1 MRYVDH
7 GNPVTK
13 LASIQA
19 LEHGNAEGVHQG
31 VMKGLATMEI
41 TADKLQHADSSFP
54 TLVCANF
61 DGASVMMGSKS
72 GVATRIQQSFPWVI
86 PIHCVTHKLELGI
99 LDGVKAV
106 KYLSEFEAIVKTI
119 YLFYHYSP
127 KRRRELTEIATVLEE
142 DLLQYGAVKNV
153 RWVTS
158 KSRALKVLSR
168 NLPSTYV
175 HVEHASANNRNADEV
190 GKAQKIKKTI
200 QTVRFVKYLHLM
212 QDFLELVVATSRS
225 FQQIA
230 LLIVDVPNHIDQL
243 IMKLKHLKSFPGKH
257 MGEFYEKLHK
267 DATFGDTGFKVNTAP
282 SGKLPTSADYTTD
295 KDVAELV
302 DATIKYLTSMEPPLS
317 YFNAMNVPMWPYDSE
332 ELVDYGVGDI
342 SGLVNHYRI
351 LFTDKEVYN
360 IPLECIIMLLIID

>member
-1 MRYVDH
+1 
-7 GNPVTK
+7 
-13 LASIQA
+13 
-19 LEHGNAEGVHQG
+19 
-31 VMKGLATMEI
+31 MKGLATMEL
-41 TADKLQHADSSFP
+41 TADKLQPADSSFP

-72 GVATRIQQSFPWVI
+72 GVATCIQQSFPWVI
-86 PIHCVTHKLELGI
+86 PIHCVAHKLE
-99 LDGVKAV
+99 
-106 KYLSEFEAIVKTI
+106 LSEFEAIVKTI

-153 RWVTS
+153 RWVAS
-158 KSRALKVLSR
+158 KSRALKALSR

-200 QTVRFVKYLHLM
+200 QTVRLVKYLHLM

-267 DATFGDTGFKVNTAP
+267 DATFGDT
-282 SGKLPTSADYTTD
+282 
-295 KDVAELV
+295 
-302 DATIKYLTSMEPPLS
+302 
-317 YFNAMNVPMWPYDSE
+317 
-332 ELVDYGVGDI
+332 
-342 SGLVNHYRI
+342 
-351 LFTDKEVYN
+351 LFYN
-360 IPLECIIMLLIID
+360 ISNPGMNHQSSSPIT

>member
-1 MRYVDH
+1 M
-7 GNPVTK
+7 
-13 LASIQA
+13 
-19 LEHGNAEGVHQG
+19 
-31 VMKGLATMEI
+31 ATMEL
-41 TADKLQHADSSFP
+41 TADKPQPADLSFP

-72 GVATRIQQSFPWVI
+72 GVATCIQQSFPWTI
-86 PIHCVTHKLELGI
+86 PIHCVAHKLELGI

-106 KYLSEFEAIVKTI
+106 KYLSELEAIVKTI

-127 KRRRELTEIATVLEE
+127 KRRRELTEIATHLEE
-142 DLLQYGAVKNV
+142 DLLQYCTVKNV
-153 RWVTS
+153 RWVVS
-158 KSRALKVLSR
+158 KSRALKAISR

-212 QDFLELVVATSRS
+212 QDFLELVVA
-225 FQQIA
+225 

-243 IMKLKHLKSFPGKH
+243 IMKLKQLKSFPGKH
-257 MGEFYEKLHK
+257 MGEFYEKLQN
-267 DATFGDTGFKVNTAP
+267 DATFGDTGFKVNTSP
-282 SGKLPTSADYTTD
+282 SGNVPTSADYATD

-302 DATIKYLTSMEPPLS
+302 NATIKYLTSRFRFSTSTEPPLS
-317 YFNAMNVPMWPYDSE
+317 YFNAMNVPLWPYDFE

-342 SGLVNHYRI
+342 AGLVNHYRI
-351 LFTDKEVYN
+351 LFTDEEVDN
-360 IPLECIIMLLIID
+360 IPLEWLALKSRVVKLR